1 MCGSS
6 LCGNREISGS
16 TIGLRVAW
24 SVAGRRGTV
33 AVDER
38 PREVRSQNSSDEAD
52 EQSRA
57 TGGGVGGAKA
67 GNQGERGSAKH
78 APVADPGSRDPGAG
92 PRTARRKAKEEG
104 TVHRAPPPRQRRRTP
119 DRVLR
124 AKAQSRPRGGW
135 RDMAR
140 LRGRPRT

>member
-24 SVAGRRGTV
+24 SVAGRGGTI
-33 AVDER
+33 AVEER

-67 GNQGERGSAKH
+67 GNQGERGTAKH
-78 APVADPGSRDPGAG
+78 APVAEPGSRDPGAG
-92 PRTARRKAKEEG
+92 PRTESREAKEEG
-104 TVHRAPPPRQRRRTP
+104 TAHRAPPPRQRRYTP
-119 DRVLR
+119 HGVLR
-124 AKAQSRPRGGW
+124 TTSQGRRWGGWSDVAGLRGG
-135 RDMAR
+135 
-140 LRGRPRT
+140 